1 MVVEGLCWGSPA
13 EGLAG
18 SAVEGRSDGGEVA
31 GGVLA
36 QVSAFGEVL
45 PQQVVGVLVGAAL
58 LGAVRVAEVDRQP
71 GVDPQ
76 LRVLGH
82 LGALVPGQ
90 GTAQLVGQPGRP
102 VGAPGA
108 GMDRPD
114 PAEQRLVVAVAPR
127 AGFDRPDP
135 ATVTMLCD
143 EPHDRR
149 RVGSV
154 EVGPRRG
161 SGLVTGPFPR
171 AASRTRRAPFNAPGS
186 PQARWGCVLFPVRR
200 PAAKATG

>member
-18 SAVEGRSDGGEVA
+18 SAVEGRGDGGEVA

-58 LGAVRVAEVDRQP
+58 PGAVWVAEVDRKP

-114 PAEQRLVVAVAPR
+114 PAEQRLVVAVAL
-127 AGFDRPDP
+127 A
-135 ATVTMLCD
+135 
-143 EPHDRR
+143 
-149 RVGSV
+149 
-154 EVGPRRG
+154 GPRC
-161 SGLVTGPFPR
+161 R
-171 AASRTRRAPFNAPGS
+171 AAQP
-186 PQARWGCVLFPVRR
+186 
-200 PAAKATG
+200 